1 MLKCGVIT
9 SDLLTFELLKV
20 TPNPSGRGEKSVPKK
35 SLNPRGF
42 MVGRWDCHIS
52 ASAHFHPHPNLG
64 SQDVKHA
71 CVKQSFPGS
80 LTLSSSLMIIKD
92 HLTNKLSMSRVRL

>member
-9 SDLLTFELLKV
+9 SDLLTSELLKV
-20 TPNPSGRGEKSVPKK
+20 TPNPSGRGENSVPKK
-35 SLNPRGF
+35 GLNPKGF
-42 MVGRWDCHIS
+42 MVGEWGRHSS
-52 ASAHFHPHPNLG
+52 ASVHFHPHPNLG

-71 CVKQSFPGS
+71 CVKQSLPGS

-92 HLTNKLSMSRVRL
+92 HLTNKLLISRVRL